1 MSIKVIFLNNYFY
14 IRGGS
19 EAVFF
24 NEMELLKLN
33 GHGIVPFSRHFSKNL
48 NSEYSQ
54 YYPSDFSY
62 ESGFFVKKVV
72 TALKMIYSIE
82 SKNKFKMLINNIK
95 PDIIHAHNIYGRLTY
110 SVIDVAKT
118 KKVPVVMTLHDYKL
132 ICPSYTMLLKGKPC
146 EKCKG
151 HYFYN
156 CILTRCHKGSLSAST
171 VYTLESYF
179 NRYFKKYEW
188 IRYLICPSKFSLKKH
203 LEAGLP
209 EEKLVHLPN
218 FVKIEDYEPHYK
230 SGDYILYVGR
240 LSKEKGVLT
249 LLKAIKGIDMQLK
262 IVGDGPMREVCEKFV
277 SENNLNNVQFLGYKS
292 GEELKQLYRNA
303 AFLIIPSECYENQ
316 PMTIIESFAYG
327 KPMIGSNIGGI
338 PEMIIDGQTGLLF
351 EPGND
356 IELRE
361 KIVCLLSNPSIIENM
376 GRKAR
381 EKAEIEY
388 SSDIH
393 YNKLIEIY
401 QKTLSR

>member
-1 MSIKVIFLNNYFY
+1 MSLKVIFLNNYFY
-14 IRGGS
+14 IRGGA

-33 GHGIVPFSRHFSKNL
+33 GHMVVPFSRHFIKNL

-54 YYPSDFSY
+54 YFPSDFSY
-62 ESGFFVKKVV
+62 ETCFFVKKVAI
-72 TALKMIYSIE
+72 ALKMIYSIE
-82 SKNKFKMLINNIK
+82 SRKWFDVLLSNIK

-132 ICPSYTMLLKGKPC
+132 ICPSYTMLLNDKPC

-151 HYFYN
+151 FYFYN
-156 CILTRCHKGSLSAST
+156 CLLTRCHKGSLSASI
-171 VYTLESYF
+171 VYTLESYL
-179 NRYFKKYEW
+179 NHCFKKFAW
-188 IRYLICPSKFSLKKH
+188 IKYLICPSMFSLKKH

-218 FVKIEDYEPHYK
+218 FVKIEDYEPNYK
-230 SGDYILYVGR
+230 CGDYILYVGR

-262 IVGDGPMREVCEKFV
+262 IVGEGPMKEVCEKFV
-277 SENNLNNVQFLGYKS
+277 SENNLNSVQFLGYKS
-292 GEELKQLYRNA
+292 GEELKQLYRDA
-303 AFLIIPSECYENQ
+303 AFLVIPSEWYENQ
-316 PMTIIESFAYG
+316 PMTVIESFAYG
-327 KPMIGSNIGGI
+327 KPVIGSNIGGI
-338 PEMIIDGQTGLLF
+338 PEMIINGQTGLIF
-351 EPGND
+351 EPGNE

-361 KIVCLLSNPSIIENM
+361 KMIYLLSKPSMIEDM

-381 EKAEIEY
+381 DKAKLEY

-401 QKTLSR
+401 QESLSR